1 MVQKLDARALALSFG
16 LCWGGAM
23 LLVGWAA
30 TVGWGVKFVE
40 VMGSIYIGFEP
51 SLTGALV
58 GGIWGF
64 VDGMLGGLIVAL
76 LYNLFVRKV

>member
-1 MVQKLDARALALSFG
+1 MVHTLDVKALALSFG

-23 LLVGWAA
+23 MLVGWTSMA
-30 TVGWGVKFVE
+30 GWGTRFVD

-51 SLTGALV
+51 SFTGALV

-76 LYNLFVRKV
+76 LYNLFARKT